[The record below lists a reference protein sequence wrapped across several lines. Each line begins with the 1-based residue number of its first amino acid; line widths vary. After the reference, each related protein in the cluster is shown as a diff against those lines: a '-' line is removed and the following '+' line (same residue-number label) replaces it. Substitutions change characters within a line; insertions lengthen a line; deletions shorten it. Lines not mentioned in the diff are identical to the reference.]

1 MGLECCAESVYVRS
15 VLSKNRPD
23 SDSGLGSNVDSNA
36 SADYFAQRNLP
47 DDKDEP
53 IEPSKDFLKQLP
65 QTSLSQL
72 PME

>member
-1 MGLECCAESVYVRS
+1 MSIQMPG
-15 VLSKNRPD
+15 
-23 SDSGLGSNVDSNA
+23 
-36 SADYFAQRNLP
+36 ADYFAQRNLP